1 MLFAE
6 SEAIN
11 NSWGYHPVVEDV
23 TRFVRDLQFGDALFL
38 GPGIPDIA
46 DHVSAMR
53 LVRSPE
59 LTLPSGFYW
68 FGGGGDVR
76 LLVVTGGGAAGQ
88 PKMVMNTELAED
100 DPLVDVLGWFE
111 ELWSVAETIARPRF
125 VPHSEVIVK
134 AFGADGFIRN
144 RRCVDGR
151 WTYEVR
157 SDGRVQNL
165 SEHSLD
171 PMPDGDDPEEWVRLE
186 PATSKRF
193 SATLTRAK
201 LYGSFT
207 DTVFS
212 FRATRTLFRP
222 YQFRPVMK
230 LLSTEKMRLL
240 IADEVGLG
248 KTIEAGL
255 IWTELDARQL
265 AHRVLILC
273 PSSLVAK
280 WKREMEERFGY
291 ELTELTT
298 GELSNLSSRLEQD
311 RLPRRAAY
319 ICSIERMRKWD
330 DLERVSDMKLSFDL
344 AIVDE
349 AHAFRNQGTR
359 SNALGAL
366 VSEWARALV
375 FLSAT
380 PLNLGNSDLYNL
392 LELLAPGEFGSM
404 DVLEEQ
410 LEPNAQLGRIGASL
424 LNSDVTNGQRLA
436 WLRDVRSTTFGA
448 ALAARREYAMLAE
461 LFSQQEL
468 NARDVVRARRL
479 LSSLHALSAV
489 VTRTRK
495 VEIQEDKAVREAL
508 EVNVEW
514 SPLERDFYRSFY
526 QWCVERADAVNMPV
540 GFSMQ
545 MPLRVASTCIP
556 VAKQMVLG
564 WQAPI
569 VLADPDDP
577 DGEEFKAPSESQ
589 LIPPPPELTKLA
601 NALDDCDTKYD
612 AFVPAI
618 RNLLQQG
625 RQALIFTFSL
635 PTISYLQRRLS
646 EEFRVAVLNGT
657 VVPAQRHRIIAD
669 FRRGDYDIVIANR
682 VASEGLDF
690 EFCSAVVNYDLPWNP
705 MEVEQRI
712 GRIDRI
718 GQREEKIYVVN
729 FHTPGTIESD
739 ILERVMARIGVFEH
753 SIGELEP
760 IISSHLRE
768 LRELVYDFDLSD
780 AERERRTAEIMT
792 AIEERAMT
800 RSEVEN
806 AAPSLLSSDGADIE
820 GLEAALVRQ
829 GRYVGQDELALLVE
843 DWAYVS
849 GGSTRREQSGSMLVL
864 TGNAELA
871 TQVRALSEARQRST
885 REVQELVSML
895 MNETDIALSLNQE
908 RSRQEMTQLLTANHP
923 LVRAALDVQ
932 SHRQSRFAH
941 IKMGSATMDV
951 TCGQYL
957 VLLAVA
963 DWRGLRPSREIWASV
978 RHLRDGAPGPDPLGD
993 AVLSGLASASLQDSA
1008 TALDGDVL
1016 SVTRL
1021 AKRELSERWQQDEIV
1036 RRSEND
1042 ALIETRRL
1050 SMNSVHERLR
1060 SQIDQR
1066 IVTLRRDNRSHQVLR
1081 LFEGQMRRE
1090 DERYA
1095 AELMRVQDAQSECG
1109 MTLEWLAACVV
1120 DVI

>member
-1 MLFAE
+1 MLFAD
-6 SEAIN
+6 SEAVL

-23 TRFVRDLQFGDALFL
+23 ARFARDLKFGDALFL
-38 GPGIPDIA
+38 GSEVPDVA
-46 DHVSAMR
+46 DQVQTMR

-59 LTLPSGFYW
+59 VTLPGGFYW
-68 FGGGGDVR
+68 FGGGGEVK
-76 LLVVTGGGAAGQ
+76 LLVVTGNGATGE
-88 PKMVMNTELAED
+88 PKMVKNAELTED

-111 ELWSVAETIARPRF
+111 ELWSDADVVAQPRF
-125 VPHSEVIVK
+125 EPQSEVIVK
-134 AFGADGFIRN
+134 AFGTDGFIRR

-165 SEHSLD
+165 SEQSLE
-171 PMPDGDDPEEWVRLE
+171 PMPHGDDPEEWVRLE
-186 PATSKRF
+186 PASGQRF

-201 LYGSFT
+201 LDGSFT

-230 LLSTEKMRLL
+230 LLSTGRMRLL

-280 WKREMEERFGY
+280 WKHEMEERFGY

-298 GELSNLSSRLEQD
+298 SELGNLANRLEQD

-319 ICSIERMRKWD
+319 ICSIERMRKWE
-330 DLERVSDMKLSFDL
+330 DLGRVSDMKLSFDL

-404 DVLEEQ
+404 EVLEEQ
-410 LEPNAQLGRIGASL
+410 LEPNAQLGWIGASL
-424 LNSDVTNGQRLA
+424 LDSEVTNEQRLT
-436 WLRDVRSTTFGA
+436 WLHELRNTTFGA
-448 ALAARREYAMLAE
+448 ALAARREYLMLAE
-461 LFSQQEL
+461 ILEQKEL
-468 NARDVVRARRL
+468 DARDVVRTRRL

-514 SPLERDFYRSFY
+514 SQLERDFYLSFY
-526 QWCVERADAVNMPV
+526 AWCVERAAAVNMPV

-556 VAKQMVLG
+556 VARQMVLG

-577 DGEEFKAPSESQ
+577 DGEGFKPPSESA
-589 LIPPPPELTKLA
+589 LIPPSAELTRLA
-601 NALDDCDTKYD
+601 KSLDDCDTKYD
-612 AFVPAI
+612 EFVPVI
-618 RNLLQQG
+618 RDLLQQG

-635 PTISYLQRRLS
+635 PTIDYLQRRLS
-646 EEFRVAVLNGT
+646 KEFRVGVLNGRIA
-657 VVPAQRHRIIAD
+657 PAKRHRIIAD
-669 FRRGDYDIVIANR
+669 FRRGDYDLVIANR

-760 IISSHLRE
+760 IISSRLRE
-768 LRELVYDFDLSD
+768 LREIVYDFDLSD

-792 AIEERAMT
+792 AIEERALT

-806 AAPSLLSSDGADIE
+806 AAPSLLSSDGAEIE

-843 DWAYVS
+843 DWAHVS
-849 GGSTRREQSGSMLVL
+849 GGRTRREQSDSMLVL

-895 MNETDIALSLNQE
+895 MNETDIGLSLNQE

-923 LVRAALDVQ
+923 LVRAALDVH
-932 SHRQSRFAH
+932 SHRQSRFAQ
-941 IKMGSATMDV
+941 IALASATANV
-951 TCGQYL
+951 APGQYL

-963 DWRGLRPSREIWASV
+963 DWRGLRPSREIWSSV
-978 RHLRDGAPGPDPLGD
+978 RHLRDGASGPELLGD
-993 AVLSGLASASLQDSA
+993 AVLAGLASASLQNSSV
-1008 TALDGDVL
+1008 ALDGDVL
-1016 SVTRL
+1016 NATRV
-1021 AKRELSERWQQDEIV
+1021 AKRELTERWQQDEIV
-1036 RRSEND
+1036 RRSENE

-1050 SMNSVHERLR
+1050 SMESVHQRLR
-1060 SQIDQR
+1060 SQIEER
-1066 IVTLRRDNRSHQVLR
+1066 IMTLRRDNRSEQVQR
-1081 LFEGQMRRE
+1081 LFEGQLRRE
-1090 DERYA
+1090 GERYS
-1095 AELMRVQDAQSECG
+1095 AELMQVQDAQNECG
-1109 MTLEWLAACVV
+1109 MTLEWLAVCVV
-1120 DVI
+1120 DVV